1 MSASLHQ
8 ARREAFL
15 RRLGDAAA
23 LLPTGQPKVRSR
35 TTHHAFRPDSDFYYL
50 TGFAEPDA
58 VLLLLPGGD
67 GPRSVLFLRE
77 RDARAEAWDGPR
89 LGVEAAPAALGIDE
103 AYAITELATRLP
115 GLLAGRATLCY
126 PLGEHPDTDALVLGL
141 VGPGGLRRDAALAT
155 VTHPRALLHP
165 MRVTKDADEVAWMR
179 RAADATAAGYRSALR
194 RIRPGMAERAVR
206 AAFEAAFLAHGAE
219 GPAYEPIVASGPRAT
234 VLHAPATD
242 RPLGEGELVLL
253 DVGAEVGFYACD
265 VTRTVPVDGRF
276 TPIQRAVYDVV
287 LDAQVAAIAGM
298 RPGEPIDAYHQRA
311 QAALTAGLVS
321 LGALQGDPEALYAAG
336 AQKPFTVHHTGH
348 FLGLDTHDVGAYT
361 LQGAPRPL
369 EAGMVLTVEPGLYFP
384 VGTPGVDPAL
394 WGLGVRIEDDVLI
407 TAEGHEV
414 LTAAI
419 PKQAEDVEAAMAN
432 APAAIAK

>member
-1 MSASLHQ
+1 MSHPPYGERRQ
-8 ARREAFL
+8 AFS

-23 LLPTGQPKVRSR
+23 LLPTGKPQVRSR
-35 TTHHAFRPDSDFYYL
+35 TTHFAFRPDSDFYYL
-50 TGFAEPDA
+50 TGFSEPDA
-58 VLLLLPGGD
+58 VLLLLPGSE

-89 LGVEAAPAALGIDE
+89 LGVEAAPAALGIE
-103 AYAITELATRLP
+103 AAYPITELAARLP

-126 PLGEHPDTDALVLGL
+126 PLGCHPDTDALVLGL
-141 VGPGGLRRDAALAT
+141 VGPGGLQRDATLAT
-155 VTHPRALLHP
+155 VTHARALLHP

-179 RAADATAAGYRSALR
+179 RAADATAAGHRAALN
-194 RIRPGMAERAVR
+194 RIRPGVSERGVR
-206 AAFEAAFLAHGAE
+206 AAFEEAFFAHGAE

-265 VTRTVPVDGRF
+265 VTRTVPVTGRF
-276 TPIQRAVYDVV
+276 TAVQRAVYDVV
-287 LDAQVAAIAGM
+287 LGAQEAAIAGM

-311 QAALTAGLVS
+311 QAALTEGLVA
-321 LGALQGDPEALYAAG
+321 LGVLAGDPEALLAEG
-336 AQKPFTVHHTGH
+336 AQKPFTLHHTGH
-348 FLGLDTHDVGAYT
+348 FLGLDTHDVGAYS
-361 LQGAPRPL
+361 LDGAPRPL

-384 VGTPGVDPAL
+384 PGAPGVDPAL
-394 WGLGVRIEDDVLI
+394 WGIGVRIEDDVLI
-407 TAEGHEV
+407 TETGHEV

-419 PKQAEDVEAAMAN
+419 PKQAADVEAMMART
-432 APAAIAK
+432 PSAIAK

>member
-1 MSASLHQ
+1 MSSSLHQ
-8 ARREAFL
+8 ARRAAFSH
-15 RRLGDAAA
+15 RLGDAAA
-23 LLPTGQPKVRSR
+23 LLPTGAPPVRSR
-35 TTHHAFRPDSDFYYL
+35 TTHYAFRPDSDFFYL

-67 GPRSVLFLRE
+67 GPHSVLFLRE
-77 RDARAEAWDGPR
+77 CDARAEAWDGAR
-89 LGVEAAPAALGIDE
+89 LGVEAAPTALGVDQ
-103 AYAITELATRLP
+103 AYAITELAARLP

-126 PLGEHPDTDALVLGL
+126 PLGDFPDTDALVLGL
-141 VGPGGLRRDAALAT
+141 VGPGGLRRDATLAT

-165 MRVTKDADEVAWMR
+165 MRVTKDAEEVAWMR
-179 RAADATAAGYRSALR
+179 RAAAVTASGYQAALG
-194 RIRPGMAERAVR
+194 RIRPDVSERAVR
-206 AAFEAAFLAHGAE
+206 AAFEEAFFTHGAE

-242 RPLGEGELVLL
+242 RLLGAGELVLL
-253 DVGAEVGFYACD
+253 DVGAEVGCYACD

-276 TPIQRAVYDVV
+276 TPIQRAVYDLV
-287 LDAQVAAIAGM
+287 LEAQLSAIAGM

-311 QAALTAGLVS
+311 QAVLTAGLVR
-321 LGALQGDPEALYAAG
+321 LGVLKGDADTLLADG

-361 LQGAPRPL
+361 VGGAPRPL

-384 VGTPGVDPAL
+384 VGTPGIDPAL

-407 TAEGHEV
+407 TESGHEV

-419 PKQAEDVEAAMAN
+419 PKTVADMEAAMSRT
-432 APAAIAK
+432 PAAIAK

>member
-1 MSASLHQ
+1 MSHVLYQ
-8 ARREAFL
+8 GRRAAFMH
-15 RRLGDAAA
+15 RLGDAAA
-23 LLPTGQPKVRSR
+23 LLPTGTPKVRSR

-67 GPRSVLFLRE
+67 GPHSVLFLRE

-89 LGVEAAPAALGIDE
+89 LGVEAAPVALGVE
-103 AYAITELATRLP
+103 AAYPITELAMRLP
-115 GLLAGRATLCY
+115 GLLAGRGTLCY
-126 PLGEHPDTDALVLGL
+126 PLGHHPDTDALVLGL
-141 VGPGGLRRDAALAT
+141 VGPGGLRRDATLAT

-179 RAADATAAGYRSALR
+179 RAAEVTAAGYESALG
-194 RIRPGMAERAVR
+194 RIRPGISERGVR
-206 AAFEAAFLAHGAE
+206 AAFEAAFFTHGAE

-242 RPLGEGELVLL
+242 RTLGEGEFVLL

-276 TPIQRAVYDVV
+276 TPIQQAVYDVV
-287 LDAQVAAIAGM
+287 LDAQLAAFAGM

-311 QAALTAGLVS
+311 QAVLTEGLVT
-321 LGALQGDPEALYAAG
+321 LGVLEGDPETLLAAG

-361 LQGAPRPL
+361 RDGSPRPL

-384 VGTPGVDPAL
+384 VGAPGIDPAL
-394 WGLGVRIEDDVLI
+394 WGIGVRIEDDVLI
-407 TAEGHEV
+407 TEAGHEV

-419 PKQAEDVEAAMAN
+419 PKQAADVEAAMTRARS
-432 APAAIAK
+432 AIAK